1 MAYTQLYSGLGWGTT
16 FEMNGKKPLIAKRS
30 FPTLDDAYGYVND
43 LTATGTACPGLI
55 IAVTSDPTAKNNGI
69 YWIESVGV
77 KDADDNLVSGKLVK
91 AGGAETETADKYTD
105 AVELSKDLVVG
116 QLIKVSND
124 EVVSESANSDSD
136 GDSDSDVVVNT
147 YKAGFYIVDAPGVI
161 SALGS
166 SDEIASLEARVDAD
180 IAELTSHMTDAAVV
194 LSQVDDRLVALEAFE
209 ETHEAIA
216 DEDIEGLFATKA

>member
-116 QLIKVSND
+116 QLIKVAND
-124 EVVSESANSDSD
+124 EVVSESANS
-136 GDSDSDVVVNT
+136 DSDSDVVVNT

-166 SDEIASLEARVDAD
+166 SYEIASLEAKVDAD

-209 ETHEAIA
+209 ETHEAIS
-216 DEDIEGLFATKA
+216 DEDIEGLFATKE

>member
-105 AVELSKDLVVG
+105 AVELSKNLVVG
-116 QLIKVSND
+116 QLIKVAND

-136 GDSDSDVVVNT
+136 SDSDAVVNT

-166 SDEIASLEARVDAD
+166 SDEIASLEAKVDAD

-216 DEDIEGLFATKA
+216 VEDIEGLFATKE

>member
-116 QLIKVSND
+116 QLIKVAND
-124 EVVSESANSDSD
+124 EVVSESANSD

-166 SDEIASLEARVDAD
+166 SYEIASLEAKVDAD

-216 DEDIEGLFATKA
+216 DEDIEGLFATKE